1 MRYMKGLKPFL
12 NLFIKP
18 ANLMKFYFIGLTA
31 WTIASFFAFES
42 ALNTATKNDCIY
54 GNIHAACLQLARDSK

>member
-1 MRYMKGLKPFL
+1 MKGLKPFL

-31 WTIASFFAFES
+31 WTIACFFTFES
-42 ALNTATKNDCIY
+42 ALYKATQNDCIY
-54 GNIHAACLQLARDSK
+54 GNIQAACLQLAKGSIK